1 MAVRLTRASAQYYTR
16 TSFFSGAGN
25 SFSISAWVYPTTLPA
40 GGSSAYH
47 NLFGMSAS
55 IVPSIWDNGGIQQ
68 WTIGTELNDFTSG
81 VAAAAGTWVHL
92 YFSRSGAT
100 KTLWVN
106 GVQVA
111 TGSDAAAGSTTLEI
125 GDWQTGTAPWD
136 GRFSAVKVWDGYAGD
151 IDDAKQ
157 EMLQTAPVRL
167 ANLRAFYPFDVA
179 STADSYT
186 AAQTLTATGTPTSEL
201 GPGLPWQLFQSDDDV
216 LSAPSAGDIIQ
227 SFQTNAFQIGVFA
240 PLVVTT
246 LTFGDNTLND
256 VAGTEDTQ
264 IRQANPTDGYGA
276 DTDFDA
282 TKWTAGDFTSGL
294 LRFTGPSASNIPPGS
309 YIISASITL
318 YCAGA
323 NAGTRTTEMRRT
335 LRAWTEGGTGA
346 NEEANWTN
354 YDSAPT
360 AWGTAGGTN
369 ATDRVSTVSAS
380 IVTTNAD
387 LSTQVVFSGAQLTQ
401 DVQDFADGTITDLA
415 WILEDAGGGPDFEL
429 RRFGSSEGEDTHRP
443 YLTVSFLAGEAGH
456 ADLVGDAGVYT
467 ITGIAAILRAHREL
481 VASGGSYAIGG
492 TAAVP
497 RARRELAANS
507 GSYALTGPTASTQQ
521 YGRTSIG
528 AATRPIQN
536 LVKGISATIGA
547 DLAAGTC
554 SIFAHFVGT
563 GTAGGE
569 FRAFVLTGTDFD
581 TVVVQSDMRNDLS
594 ADGWYEFTGG
604 TLASYAPTAG
614 TAVVLAIGSTATGA
628 PAISQDNAGLE
639 GWSSQANI
647 TDVTPLTW
655 GVPDGMIADVNRD
668 YSIYLE
674 GATTETVLRAHRELA
689 ASAGAYVITG
699 TDATLSRPGRE
710 ILADVGAYA
719 ITGTAAVLRAHR
731 ELLASAGSYGVTGT
745 AATLRA
751 HRELLAS
758 AGSYAVTGTSAAL
771 RARRELLAL
780 AGSYL
785 ITGTAATLQ
794 GARELLAAAG
804 SIVITGTDATLTKN
818 SIALTLDAQSGA
830 FAITGTPAVLR
841 AGRALMSDSGAW
853 SISGVD
859 AVLRGNRT
867 LTASGGSVTVTG
879 TAASL
884 RRGLSLLGD
893 SGIYTIAG
901 TDAAF
906 LLARVLLAEAGSVT
920 IVGTDAILSAGVPV
934 GPAPDVRRL
943 DASAIDRMLL
953 AIALDR
959 QATPSAI
966 ERRQETSLP

>member
-1 MAVRLTRASAQYYTR
+1 VAVRLTRASDQDYTR
-16 TSFFSGAGN
+16 AGFFSAATN
-25 SFSISAWVYPTTLPA
+25 SFSVSMWLYPTSLPTA
-40 GGSSAYH
+40 GLYH
-47 NLFGMSAS
+47 NIGGMDGS
-55 IVPSIWDNGGIQQ
+55 ICPSIFHTGGQPV
-68 WTIGTELNDFTSG
+68 WTIGTSSNDFPSAV
-81 VAAAAGTWVHL
+81 VAVVNTWVHC
-92 YFSRSGAT
+92 YFSRNGAT
-100 KTLWVN
+100 KTLWIN
-106 GVQVA
+106 GVQVV
-111 TGSDAAAGSTTLEI
+111 TGSDAAGGSTQLNI
-125 GDWQTGTAPWD
+125 GAWNVAAIDNWD
-136 GRFSAVKVWDGYAGD
+136 GRMAAVKVWDGYAGD

-157 EMLQTAPVRL
+157 EMLQAAPVRL

-201 GPGLPWQLFQSDDDV
+201 GPGLPWQLFQTDDDV
-216 LSAPSAGDIIQ
+216 LSEALAEEADAITA
-227 SFQTNAFQIGVFA
+227 FQTDAFQIGVFA
-240 PLVVTT
+240 PPPNSLELIDDVYYLRTTDVPARTAYTVCGWIKPDSIEGAFYPWMSLEVAGGGGALSSVGVYVGLQLAVVGDTDVTVRTIALDQWLFFAMTGSGTT
-246 LTFGDNTLND
+246 LTGYTRYEGEGSLTSG
-256 VAGTEDTQ
+256 AATQ
-264 IRQANPTDGYGA
+264 AA
-276 DTDFDA
+276 
-282 TKWTAGDFTSGL
+282 FTSGQ
-294 LRFTGPSASNIPPGS
+294 LRIN
-309 YIISASITL
+309 
-318 YCAGA
+318 
-323 NAGTRTTEMRRT
+323 R
-335 LRAWTEGGTGA
+335 
-346 NEEANWTN
+346 
-354 YDSAPT
+354 DSSSQS
-360 AWGTAGGTN
+360 GTARYSYVRVWDAVLSSSELLAESGSATPVRTSDLNGDYPFTSL
-369 ATDRVSTVSAS
+369 ATDDEDQSGLDNDWTILLGSPTLV
-380 IVTTNAD
+380 AD
-387 LSTQVVFSGAQLTQ
+387 WPIIA
-401 DVQDFADGTITDLA
+401 
-415 WILEDAGGGPDFEL
+415 
-429 RRFGSSEGEDTHRP
+429 
-443 YLTVSFLAGEAGH
+443 LAGY

-614 TAVVLAIGSTATGA
+614 TAVVLAIGSTASGA

-655 GVPDGMIADVNRD
+655 GVPDGLIADVNRD